1 MLQCTVVMS
10 TYGQQFVLFVHS
22 GRAACCNHVIVV
34 RQYQERAMH
43 YCPRHH
49 KMAVSLPG
57 QGLEVKTV
65 HIIVHAYHT
74 PDSKPKKREIDRL
87 VKKPI

>member
-1 MLQCTVVMS
+1 MS

-22 GRAACCNHVIVV
+22 GRAAWCNHVIVV
-34 RQYQERAMH
+34 RQYQEQAMH
-43 YCPRHH
+43 YCPR
-49 KMAVSLPG
+49 ASQNGSLS
-57 QGLEVKTV
+57 QVKTV

-87 VKKPI
+87 VKKPIWLDD